1 MELRDHLLALLGPI
15 AIGDPLAP
23 EVRLTGASTE
33 LGLRLTF
40 VAHGREIHVE
50 LAPAADGSRHAARTP
65 RLLVAYRASDALPVD
80 PAAGQALCA
89 LVAARIA
96 PREDAVLAAI
106 AADPDVLA
114 DAAKI
119 REVEVARLLELAGA
133 PDARFYTL
141 SPYVGCLIGCRF
153 CYAQSRLASVRR
165 LVGAP
170 PIAWGSWVDVRVN
183 APEILAAEL
192 ATLPPH
198 PIKFCPI
205 VSDPYHAIERDRGLT
220 RRCLAVIAAHPAPSP
235 VLLLTRSTLIERDV
249 DLLAAIP
256 RAIVGMSVPTLD
268 DDVRAHFEPRG
279 APIAHRLATLGR
291 LRAAGIETCAV
302 IQPQLPG
309 PVDAL
314 ADALASCVRS
324 VSLDI
329 LRGEEGAA
337 ALFDDPRFAH
347 ARDPGWQI
355 AQRAALAAALV
366 ARGVAVWD
374 GELPSSLL
382 PS

>member
-15 AIGDPLAP
+15 AVGDELAP
-23 EVRLTGASTE
+23 GVRLVGASTE

-40 VAHGREIHVE
+40 EAHAREIHVE
-50 LAPAADGSRHAARTP
+50 LAPAVDGTRHAARTP
-65 RLLVAYRASDALPVD
+65 RLLVAYRASDALPVE

-106 AADPDVLA
+106 AAGPDHA
-114 DAAKI
+114 GAAKI
-119 REVEVARLLELAGA
+119 REVEVARVLELAGA

-153 CYAQSRLASVRR
+153 CYAQSRLASLRR

-170 PIAWGSWVDVRVN
+170 AIAWGSWVDVRVN
-183 APEILAAEL
+183 APEVLAAEL
-192 ATLPPH
+192 AILPPH

-220 RRCLAVIAAHPAPSP
+220 RRCLAVIAAHAAPPP
-235 VLLLTRSTLIERDV
+235 VLLLTRSTLIERDL

-314 ADALASCVRS
+314 ADALAACVRS

-337 ALFDDPRFAH
+337 ALFDDLRFAY
-347 ARDPGWQI
+347 ARDPGWQ
-355 AQRAALAAALV
+355 APQRAALAAALV
-366 ARGVAVWD
+366 ARGVAVWE
-374 GELPSSLL
+374 GELPPRVQ

>member
-1 MELRDHLLALLGPI
+1 MELRDHLLALVGI
-15 AIGDPLAP
+15 APGDLLAP
-23 EVRLTGASTE
+23 GVRLTGASTE

-40 VAHGREIHVE
+40 LAHDREIHVE

-65 RLLVAYRASDALPVD
+65 RLLVAYRASDASID
-80 PAAGQALCA
+80 SAAGQALCA
-89 LVAARIA
+89 QVAARIA

-106 AADPDVLA
+106 AADADR

-119 REVEVARLLELAGA
+119 REVRVTRLLELAGA

-170 PIAWGSWVDVRVN
+170 ATPWGSWVDVRVN
-183 APEILAAEL
+183 APEVLAAEL
-192 ATLPPH
+192 AALPPH

-205 VSDPYHAIERDRGLT
+205 VSDPYHAIERERGLT
-220 RRCLAVIAAHPAPSP
+220 RRCLEVIAARPWP
-235 VLLLTRSTLIERDV
+235 VLLLTRSTLIMRDLDV
-249 DLLAAIP
+249 LAAIP
-256 RAIVGMSVPTLD
+256 QAIVGMSVPTFD

-279 APIAHRLATLGR
+279 APIADRLATLAR

-309 PVDAL
+309 PVEPL
-314 ADALASCVRS
+314 ADALAARVRS

-329 LRGEEGAA
+329 LRGEENAT
-337 ALFDDPRFAH
+337 ALFDDPRVAH
-347 ARDPGWQI
+347 ARDPAWQ
-355 AQRAALAAALV
+355 AQQRAALAAALT

-374 GELPSSLL
+374 GELP
-382 PS
+382 PAIRHRVVA